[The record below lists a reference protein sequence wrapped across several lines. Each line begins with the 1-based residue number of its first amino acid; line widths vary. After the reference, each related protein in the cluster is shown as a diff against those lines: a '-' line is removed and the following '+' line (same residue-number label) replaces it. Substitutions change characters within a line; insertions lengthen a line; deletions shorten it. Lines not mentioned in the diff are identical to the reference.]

1 MSTAHANRQTT
12 TCCSC
17 CISLLSFRMGSNYL
31 NDNFF
36 LSLEG
41 IEGGGVCRNR
51 IKFYLSRKLL
61 YFVSLAGR
69 NVVELI
75 RTNGKFPS
83 VFSNVNRKPWFGKE
97 FNVVETRTTAD
108 LEPLRRSGHTRPNKT
123 KQKWDNNRWTWIAS
137 RKPWKFRCQKVFE
150 SLLVSLLCIH
160 FNLDCL

>member
-1 MSTAHANRQTT
+1 M
-12 TCCSC
+12 
-17 CISLLSFRMGSNYL
+17 
-31 NDNFF
+31 
-36 LSLEG
+36 
-41 IEGGGVCRNR
+41 CRNR

-123 KQKWDNNRWTWIAS
+123 KQKETTIGGLESRPENRENFDAKRRLNLS
-137 RKPWKFRCQKVFE
+137 LSLYSVFI
-150 SLLVSLLCIH
+150 SILIV
-160 FNLDCL
+160 FNDI